1 MKQMNL
7 EPQENSRERYVTFS
21 LCEAPLAEVCFK
33 MAGRMALL
41 AVAQLS
47 TMDGGP
53 RVSWSTLEKL
63 FLL

>member
-7 EPQENSRERYVTFS
+7 EPQENSREKYMTFS
-21 LCEAPLAEVCFK
+21 LCKAPPAVVHFN

-41 AVAQLS
+41 AVTQLS
-47 TMDGGP
+47 TMDSGP
-53 RVSWSTLEKL
+53 WVSWSTLGKL